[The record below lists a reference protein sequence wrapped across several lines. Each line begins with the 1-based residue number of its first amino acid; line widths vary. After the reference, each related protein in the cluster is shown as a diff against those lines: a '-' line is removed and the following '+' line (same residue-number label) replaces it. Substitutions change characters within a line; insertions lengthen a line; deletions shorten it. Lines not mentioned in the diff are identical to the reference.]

1 MLETCEAPSTA
12 SFERPKSATF
22 ALMFLS
28 RRILLVFKSLC
39 IMAGTQPV

>member
-1 MLETCEAPSTA
+1 MLDTCEAPSTA
-12 SFERPKSATF
+12 SFERPKSATL

-28 RRILLVFKSLC
+28 TRILLLFKSLW